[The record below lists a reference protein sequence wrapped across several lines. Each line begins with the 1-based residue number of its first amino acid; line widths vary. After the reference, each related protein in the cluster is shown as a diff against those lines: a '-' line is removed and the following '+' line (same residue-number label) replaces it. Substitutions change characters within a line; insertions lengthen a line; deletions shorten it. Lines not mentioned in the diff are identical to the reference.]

1 MGTFRLTIGENDCDI
16 WNQHSKTCQNTKK
29 FAKRKKKQTIFGP
42 KMPYLG
48 ILDCMFEKVLSHF
61 KHPRI
66 CQNGKSHRKLKILN
80 FGTKN
85 V

>member
-1 MGTFRLTIGENDCDI
+1 MIFGISTLKLAKIQKNL
-16 WNQHSKTCQNTKK
+16 QNE
-29 FAKRKKKQTIFGP
+29 KKKKTIFGP

-48 ILDCMFEKVLSHF
+48 ILGCMFEKVLSHF